1 MKKLIKHGLS
11 RSGLLPKVDFTR
23 RLPEITSWLREGC
36 TGVAPPPVKRMV
48 LGAYLRRFGLHQFV
62 ETGTHLGDT
71 VAYVAQDRQVYATSI
86 ELDDA
91 YYQAASRRFAGYQN
105 VTILHGDSGL
115 ILPQL
120 VRQLSE
126 PALFWLDGHYSGGVT
141 GKGEI
146 DTPISAELSAIL
158 DSGIK
163 GHVILI
169 DDVRC
174 FDGTHDYP
182 HLDRLLEMVRARG
195 THHAEVSTDIVR
207 LTPKSGYGQ

>member
-11 RSGLLPKVDFTR
+11 RSGLLPKVDLTR
-23 RLPEITSWLREGC
+23 RLPEITAWLRNGC
-36 TGVAPPPVKRMV
+36 TGVAPPPVKRLV
-48 LGAYLRRFGLHQFV
+48 LGAYLKRFGLRQFI

-71 VAYVAQDRQVYATSI
+71 VAYVAQDRQVQATSI

-91 YYQAASRRFAGYQN
+91 YYEAARQRFAGYPN

-120 VRQLSE
+120 VRQLTA

-141 GKGEI
+141 GKGEL
-146 DTPISAELSAIL
+146 DTPVSAELAAIL
-158 DSGIK
+158 DSKVK

-182 HLDRLLEMVRARG
+182 YLDRLLETVRMNGNYR
-195 THHAEVSTDIVR
+195 AEVSTDIVR
-207 LTPKSGYGQ
+207 LIPVN